1 MNSMVHLAGIL
12 AALWLAYVCLVEIG
26 GYKVLADST
35 TVGGVPASANAICV
49 SNGVGFADAG
59 MLRIAG
65 DIYDYSRKYTCSELG
80 DGTPGGTG
88 LQLQNAVTSSMYD
101 PGVEV
106 AQVVEPVL
114 SQARY
119 LGWAFVVVALMLIPA
134 LIIAMRYDYVHPV
147 GGDV

>member
-1 MNSMVHLAGIL
+1 MVHLAGIL

-35 TVGGVPASANAICV
+35 TVGRVPGSANAICV

-59 MLRIAG
+59 MLRIEG
-65 DIYDYSRKYTCSELG
+65 DIYEYSRKYTCSELE

-101 PGVEV
+101 SGVEV